1 MGMEETA
8 LIRLRRRAAA
18 PVPLLLLPLVG
29 ATGDG
34 QRATCVCNEGPAGRC
49 IASHVDGMV

>member
-29 ATGDG
+29 ATGD
-34 QRATCVCNEGPAGRC
+34 EGPAGRC